1 MPNSNLRKLKTSI
14 RQSWIIEGL
23 RLGGHPM
30 ILLDTHEPQRILPAY
45 LRRRSKFRRS
55 RQWFTSAESLE
66 QISQRAKWSRAR
78 PPRTYPKRKRLY
90 GGNLAPST
98 VYYADTWAGIIA
110 WYRAG
115 KTGTLYI
122 IPCVACLMVNDGPAS
137 YRVARFRALRDATQQ
152 SAQCKR
158 NARCVDVRDTPVSS
172 PIRCGI
178 LADRCRIPGVAKL
191 KEFRRSKVSNLN
203 EQRFIVAWKFSTG
216 RTYDRPSTS
225 KWHRLFQF
233 RGIEFIPQIDS
244 RRRAFLV
251 RRRPP
256 PSRRR
261 LRRRRCVV
269 VVCVSGLFA

>member
-1 MPNSNLRKLKTSI
+1 MICWNSLDFNLCNTLRGLISIIVYTILFLPFGQNAKFQFAKTQKTSI

-30 ILLDTHEPQRILPAY
+30 ILLDTHEPQWILPAF

-122 IPCVACLMVNDGPAS
+122 IPCVVCLMVNDGPAS
-137 YRVARFRALRDATQQ
+137 YRVARFRVRCAMQQ
-152 SAQCKR
+152 SPR
-158 NARCVDVRDTPVSS
+158 NVNARCIGVRDISVSS
-172 PIRCGI
+172 PIWRGI
-178 LADRCRIPGVAKL
+178 LASPGTSQRCR
-191 KEFRRSKVSNLN
+191 
-203 EQRFIVAWKFSTG
+203 
-216 RTYDRPSTS
+216 
-225 KWHRLFQF
+225 
-233 RGIEFIPQIDS
+233 
-244 RRRAFLV
+244 
-251 RRRPP
+251 
-256 PSRRR
+256 
-261 LRRRRCVV
+261 
-269 VVCVSGLFA
+269 